1 MNLSVPLAVPETD
14 LNKVL
19 TTYYRARIDAFPTGI
34 KLHFMEF
41 YEVHSTKCYSFCLQD
56 HMVYPRA
63 KISTLYED
71 AKKYG
76 WKIHRIHKK
85 ASRFAF
91 PTKEEAFNHFIYM
104 KSRQAGH
111 LSRQLDFLQLFLKN
125 VKVPDES
132 TDCLLKRNLELSEL
146 QTETEIFMG
155 KRDVYLIPNTEEK
168 INDLYSFGW

>member
-1 MNLSVPLAVPETD
+1 MNLPIPETN
-14 LNKVL
+14 LSSVL
-19 TTYYRARIDAFPTGI
+19 TTYYRARMDAYPTGI
-34 KLHFMEF
+34 RVHFMEF

-91 PTKEEAFNHFIYM
+91 PTKEEAFNHFIQM
-104 KSRQAGH
+104 KSLQAGH
-111 LSRQLDFLQLFLKN
+111 LSRQLNFLRLFLEN
-125 VKVPDES
+125 VKVPNES
-132 TDCLLKRNLELSEL
+132 QEVNPFLKRNLKLSEL

-168 INDLYSFGW
+168 INDIFSFGW